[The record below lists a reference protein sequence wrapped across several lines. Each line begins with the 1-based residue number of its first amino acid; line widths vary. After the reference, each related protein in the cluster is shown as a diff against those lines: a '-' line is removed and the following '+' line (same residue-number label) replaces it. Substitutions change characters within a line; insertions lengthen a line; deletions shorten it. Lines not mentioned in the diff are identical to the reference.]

1 MEMGDQDRSLDP
13 LILVVDDDITM
24 RTMISETLKQGGFNV
39 VTAIDGLDALEK
51 SESLLPDMVLLD
63 VSMPRL
69 NGIDTCARLRRKPR
83 FESIPVVMVT
93 GCDDLQS
100 ISRAYEAGA
109 TDFITKPF
117 RWMIL
122 IERIR
127 YILRASRGFEELKES
142 KRYLED
148 AQRIARLG
156 NWVFDAASNRLT
168 ISGEAHNILGLKA
181 GNGQMTF
188 DEFIELVHP
197 DDAELV
203 QSAFQRWVTVG
214 EALFFDH
221 RVILS
226 DRTVRYV
233 SQQAESAQDLS
244 KNSHALF
251 GTILDITD
259 RKRMEQ
265 VLAKRN
271 SILKMVIEGKP
282 LPDILDGVVR
292 LVRFQFPKVSVYLS
306 LASEDKLFTG
316 ASIGV
321 SEELL
326 SKIDGVPISPKSG
339 CLGAAAYLGQTVT
352 VPDVHHSHNWSKI
365 LKGLENP
372 DFSSTCSL
380 PFFSGKGQVLGAMT
394 IFCPPAYRLTQ
405 AELLFFEMTGQL
417 CSVALEQHY
426 MVEKLLHQ
434 ATHDPLTRLP
444 NRALLADRLETAIKR
459 CSRYG
464 ERVALLCVDLDRFK
478 HINDSF
484 GHHFGDHLLRL
495 VADRLDKCAR
505 ESDTLAR
512 MGGDEFMFLMI
523 GISEPQDAA
532 CLASRI
538 LDVFSAPFF
547 VEKKELHTTASIG
560 ISLWPDDG
568 QDAGTLQKS
577 ADMAMYTSKNEGGN
591 RYSFFVKEMSRRV
604 IERMEV
610 ENELRKALERN
621 QFELHYQ
628 PQYEL
633 NSGDLV
639 GLEALIRWNHPEMG
653 RIPPGKFIPIA
664 EESGVILSIGKW
676 VLEEACKQ
684 NMEWQKQGFGP
695 VRVSVN
701 VAAVQFAQEDF
712 VKQVI
717 DTMRRCGLSPQW
729 LELEVTESS
738 LLGDM
743 ELIAQRLAELRD
755 FGISIAIDDFG
766 TGYSAMAYLQKLPV
780 DCLKIDRSFVFQ
792 LNSPDYPTERSI
804 ALIESFVKIG
814 QSLGLK
820 VVAEGVEDL
829 EQKTVLNHA
838 GCDIIQGF
846 FLAEPMPSQ
855 EVRELLTKGSIEVG
869 SVSARPAS
877 SISNRN

>member
-1 MEMGDQDRSLDP
+1 MDTVDQGRSVDS

-24 RTMISETLKQGGFNV
+24 RTMISETLNQGGFNV
-39 VTAIDGLDALEK
+39 VTAIDGLDALDK
-51 SESLLPDMVLLD
+51 SESVSPDMVLLD
-63 VSMPRL
+63 VSMPQL
-69 NGIDTCARLRRKPR
+69 NGIETCARLRRKPG
-83 FESIPVVMVT
+83 FESIPVIMVT

-109 TDFITKPF
+109 TDFIAKPF
-117 RWMIL
+117 KWMIL

-127 YILRASRGFEELKES
+127 YILRASRVFEELKQS
-142 KRYLED
+142 KRHLED

-156 NWVFDAASNRLT
+156 NWVFDAAGNRLT
-168 ISGEAHNILGLKA
+168 ISGEVHNILGLKG
-181 GNGQMTF
+181 GNGQVRF
-188 DEFIELVHP
+188 DEFMELVHP
-197 DDAELV
+197 DDSEFV
-203 QSAFQRWVTVG
+203 QSAFQGSVTD
-214 EALFFDH
+214 AKAFCIDH
-221 RVILS
+221 RVILP
-226 DRTVRYV
+226 DGTERYV
-233 SQQAESAQDLS
+233 SQQAEPPQGLPEGRR
-244 KNSHALF
+244 ALF

-265 VLAKRN
+265 ILVKSN
-271 SILKMVIEGKP
+271 SILKMVIEGRP
-282 LPDILDGVVR
+282 LSEILDRIVQ
-292 LVRFQFPKVSVYLS
+292 LVWFRFPKVSVHLS
-306 LASEDKLFTG
+306 LSSEEKLFAG

-321 SEELL
+321 SKELL
-326 SKIDGVPISPKSG
+326 SKIDGVSITPRSG
-339 CLGAAAYLGQTVT
+339 CLGAAAYLGQMVS
-352 VPDVHHSHNWSKI
+352 VPDVHSSHHWTNL
-365 LKGLENP
+365 LKGLDKPE
-372 DFSSTCSL
+372 FSSTCSL
-380 PFFSGKGQVLGAMT
+380 PFFSGKGQVLGVLT
-394 IFCPPAYRLTQ
+394 IFCPPAVHLAPT
-405 AELLFFEMTGQL
+405 ELQFFETTGQL

-434 ATHDPLTRLP
+434 ATHDPLTKLP
-444 NRALLADRLETAIKR
+444 NRALLADRLETAIKK

-484 GHHFGDHLLRL
+484 GHHFGDLLLRL
-495 VADRLDKCAR
+495 VADRLSKCAR

-523 GISEPQDAA
+523 RMSETQDAA

-538 LDVFSAPFF
+538 LDVFSAPFL
-547 VEKKELHTTASIG
+547 VENKELHVTASIG
-560 ISLWPDDG
+560 ISVWPDDG
-568 QDAGTLQKS
+568 KDAGTLQKS

-591 RYSFFVKEMSRRV
+591 RYNFFEKEMSRLV

-653 RIPPGKFIPIA
+653 RIPPAKFIPIA
-664 EESGVILSIGKW
+664 EESGIIISIGKW
-676 VLEEACKQ
+676 VLEEACRQ
-684 NMEWQKQGFGP
+684 NVEWQKQGFEP

-701 VAAVQFAQEDF
+701 ISAVQFAQEDF
-712 VKQVI
+712 VEQVV
-717 DTMRRCGLSPQW
+717 DTVRRYGLSPQW

-743 ELIAQRLAELRD
+743 DLISQQLEELRQ
-755 FGISIAIDDFG
+755 FGLSIAIDDFG
-766 TGYSAMAYLQKLPV
+766 TGYSSMSYLQKLPV

-792 LNSPDYPTERSI
+792 LNSPDYPSERSI

-829 EQKTVLNHA
+829 GQKTVLNHA

-846 FLAEPMPSQ
+846 FLAEPMPPR
-855 EVRELLTKGSIEVG
+855 EVRELFTI
-869 SVSARPAS
+869 VSME
-877 SISNRN
+877 